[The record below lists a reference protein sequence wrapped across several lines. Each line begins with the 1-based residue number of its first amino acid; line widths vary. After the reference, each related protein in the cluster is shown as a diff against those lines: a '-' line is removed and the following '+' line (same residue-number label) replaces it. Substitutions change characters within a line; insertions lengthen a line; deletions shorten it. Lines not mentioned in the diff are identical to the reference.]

1 MATALRPIAHEDRL
15 SLVEHLDELRT
26 RIIICLVGFV
36 IAFGF
41 CFWQND
47 AILEIL
53 DRPLQKSAFT
63 KGSDDPL
70 ERTAAFQQAQKRL
83 YLQWEVLARE
93 MARSDDLS
101 PALRARWAE
110 MSEQSRVTAAVAP
123 EATGRRPVTLGVGE
137 PFTVTFRVVGYAAML
152 LTLPLLLYQAY
163 AFILPAFSPRE
174 REVALP
180 LMAMVPFL
188 FVGGVVFAY
197 YFVLP
202 NAINFLQ
209 NFNDDNYDILLQA
222 RDFYKFSIMVLMVM
236 GILFQVPIGILAVT
250 RVGHRHAGAAAQ
262 EPPLRD
268 PRDRDRGHAAARPGP
283 GDDADDDGP
292 ADRSLRG
299 LYPLSCPARP
309 SRRARRRPRRG
320 GAGGHRRR
328 RAPARPRSRRL
339 NSCCS
344 TSEAP
349 AAARWSRPSI
359 SPSPCS
365 WAAVSSCSASAET
378 SPADSST
385 R

>member
-26 RIIICLVGFV
+26 RIVICLIGFL

-47 AILEIL
+47 TILEIL
-53 DRPLQKSAFT
+53 DRPLEKSAFQR
-63 KGSDDPL
+63 GSQDPL
-70 ERTAAFQQAQKRL
+70 ERAAEFQQAQKRL
-83 YLQWEVLARE
+83 FLQWEVLARE
-93 MARSDDLS
+93 MSRSDELS
-101 PALRARWAE
+101 PELRERWAQ
-110 MSEQSRVTAAVAP
+110 MSELSAATADTAP
-123 EATGRRPVTLGVGE
+123 RAGGRRPVTLGVGE

-152 LTLPLLLYQAY
+152 LALPLLLYQAY

-188 FVGGVVFAY
+188 FAGGVVFAY

-250 RVGHRHAGAAAQ
+250 RVGIVTPAQLRKNRRYAILVIAILAMLLPGQDPVTMLLMMAPLILLFEGSILLAAV
-262 EPPLRD
+262 L
-268 PRDRDRGHAAARPGP
+268 DRRAARAAAREE
-283 GDDADDDGP
+283 AETAVTDDGELP
-292 ADRSLRG
+292 HDPDR
-299 LYPLSCPARP
+299 
-309 SRRARRRPRRG
+309 
-320 GAGGHRRR
+320 
-328 RAPARPRSRRL
+328 
-339 NSCCS
+339 
-344 TSEAP
+344 E
-349 AAARWSRPSI
+349 
-359 SPSPCS
+359 
-365 WAAVSSCSASAET
+365 
-378 SPADSST
+378 D
-385 R
+385 